1 MMLSP
6 ADRELTVVNF
16 FAGVRGCSLG
26 MKWAGFRSL
35 GAFDSDARALRQLDA
50 LVGGPTFHCDLAAI
64 SPAQLR
70 AWVPTCPDVVIMSP
84 PCKSF
89 SDLLP
94 AEQAASAEY
103 VDMSNL
109 ALAGLVLAMEGW
121 APEALPAII
130 VIENVRGIAG
140 PRGAEVLGRV
150 VKLLHRYG
158 YAIDQSAHDCGELG
172 GLAQHRDRILI
183 VARQPEVAQDYLRRP
198 PKQRVK
204 AVGEVLGQLPS
215 PLADHGDEMHDLPG
229 TSALTALRLAC
240 ADPDKVVSRDS
251 KGDWRDFPA
260 RVRCMWGP
268 VPAHVKVRPAA
279 GKNKQNGKHGVEPWG
294 AAAHT
299 VTGAGARPP
308 SSRCSVAD
316 PRVHRNLRPAK
327 AGTRRAK
334 GSPDDFGVA
343 SFRRPHTVVRG
354 RMNVQTSRA
363 SLADPHVASPALKPR
378 KGRKNG
384 GSGVESWEAPGH
396 AVLGEGTIQ
405 NCRVSLAD
413 PRLGCTPRKGPYGVQ
428 SARRPARTVLGQAAH
443 DNSVSSYADPQVGQ
457 AAGWRSDPHR
467 GSYEVASLR
476 RPARTVRG
484 KHDPR
489 TAPAAVV
496 DDRGWPVPT
505 HYLVIEDGEHV
516 LYGPELDFKSH
527 RPAPIVIVAPDG
539 TWHRPMTDR
548 ELACLQSFP
557 IDCYLE
563 GPSSTRPAQK
573 PSAKHPDRP
582 YRPAVPGRREWI
594 GNAWPPLAAMAVGLM
609 IAVCLRSPRR
619 ATFLRGPD
627 VWVRDES
634 RMAATTAAC
643 SSASGR

>member
-1 MMLSP
+1 MILP
-6 ADRELTVVNF
+6 DPDRELTVVNW
-16 FAGVRGCSLG
+16 FAGVGGCALG

-35 GAFDSDARALRQLDA
+35 GSFDADPRALRQLA
-50 LVGGPTFHCDLAAI
+50 RLTGGPTFHCDIAALSLADV
-64 SPAQLR
+64 R

-103 VDMSNL
+103 VEMSNL
-109 ALAGLVLAMEGW
+109 ALAGLVLACESW
-121 APEALPAII
+121 APALPAII

-150 VKLLHRYG
+150 VKILHRYG
-158 YAIDQSAHDCGELG
+158 YTFDQSAHDCGEIG
-172 GLAQHRDRILI
+172 NLAQHRDRVLI

-198 PKQRVK
+198 PIQRVRN
-204 AVGEVLGQLPS
+204 VGEVLGALPS
-215 PLADHGDEMHDLPG
+215 PVSDHGDEMHEMPG

-240 ADPDKVVSRDS
+240 ADPDRVVKPDS
-251 KGDWRDFPA
+251 KGDWRDIPA
-260 RVRCMWGP
+260 RVRCVWGP
-268 VPAHVKVRPAA
+268 APARVMDPRPAQ
-279 GKNKQNGKHGVEPWG
+279 GKGKKDGKHGVERWKAP
-294 AAAHT
+294 AHT
-299 VTGAGARPP
+299 VVGAGARPP

-316 PRVHRNLRPAK
+316 PRVHRNLRPAE
-327 AGTRRAK
+327 AGSRRAK

-363 SLADPHVASPALKPR
+363 SVADPHVATPGLKPR
-378 KGRKNG
+378 KSRKNG
-384 GSGVESWEAPGH
+384 GGGVESWGKPGH
-396 AVLGEGTIQ
+396 AVLGEGTVQ

-467 GSYEVASLR
+467 GSYEVASQK

-489 TAPAAVV
+489 IAPAAVV
-496 DDRGWPVPT
+496 DDRGWPIPT
-505 HYLVIEDGEHV
+505 HFLVIENGEHV

-548 ELACLQSFP
+548 ELAALQGFP
-557 IDCYLE
+557 LDCYFD

-573 PSAKHPDRP
+573 PGPKHPDRP
-582 YRPAVPGRREWI
+582 YRAAVPGRREWI
-594 GNAWPPLAAMAVGLM
+594 GNAIPPPTAYAIGLM
-609 IAVCLRSPRR
+609 IAECLRSTKR
-619 ATFLRGPD
+619 ATFLRGGD
-627 VWVRDES
+627 VWVDRAEAGMEAS
-634 RMAATTAAC
+634 AA
-643 SSASGR
+643 